1 MMEERR
7 ALGRGLSSL
16 IPIGIRSEVSKVY
29 MECPLGD
36 VVPNINQP
44 RKLFDKSAIDELAAS
59 IEEKGIL
66 QPLIVRA
73 LGGGKYELIAGERRY
88 RAAKQLHLE
97 KVPVIIKDVDANE
110 TLELALIENIQ
121 RQDLNPVEEALAFKE
136 LISKY
141 QYTQDELAKRVGK
154 DRSSI
159 ANTLRLLKLPEDV
172 RAYIIAGK
180 ITMGHARALLAVE
193 DTQLQQ
199 KLADEVIKNDLS
211 VREIENWAKKF
222 KEAEEKAAEKKEK
235 LEVKEVET
243 SISDNHSRYKGLEEA
258 LRKALATK
266 VEIKSS
272 GARGKLVIY
281 YSSEDDLN
289 RLFQDLCPDF

>member
-1 MMEERR
+1 M
-7 ALGRGLSSL
+7 
-16 IPIGIRSEVSKVY
+16 
-29 MECPLGD
+29 
-36 VVPNINQP
+36 
-44 RKLFDKSAIDELAAS
+44 
-59 IEEKGIL
+59 
-66 QPLIVRA
+66 
-73 LGGGKYELIAGERRY
+73 
-88 RAAKQLHLE
+88 
-97 KVPVIIKDVDANE
+97 
-110 TLELALIENIQ
+110 ALIENIQ

-289 RLFQDLCPDF
+289 RLFQELCPDF

>member
-88 RAAKQLHLE
+88 RAAKQLHL
-97 KVPVIIKDVDANE
+97 
-110 TLELALIENIQ
+110 
-121 RQDLNPVEEALAFKE
+121 
-136 LISKY
+136 
-141 QYTQDELAKRVGK
+141 
-154 DRSSI
+154 
-159 ANTLRLLKLPEDV
+159 
-172 RAYIIAGK
+172 
-180 ITMGHARALLAVE
+180 
-193 DTQLQQ
+193 
-199 KLADEVIKNDLS
+199 
-211 VREIENWAKKF
+211 
-222 KEAEEKAAEKKEK
+222 
-235 LEVKEVET
+235 
-243 SISDNHSRYKGLEEA
+243 
-258 LRKALATK
+258 
-266 VEIKSS
+266 
-272 GARGKLVIY
+272 
-281 YSSEDDLN
+281 
-289 RLFQDLCPDF
+289 